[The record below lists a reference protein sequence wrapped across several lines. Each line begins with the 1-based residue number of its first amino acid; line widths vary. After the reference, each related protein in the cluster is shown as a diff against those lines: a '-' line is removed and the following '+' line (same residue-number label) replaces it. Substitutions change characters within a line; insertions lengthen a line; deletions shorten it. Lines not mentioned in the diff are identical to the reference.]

1 MDIALA
7 RALHVLAVIHWIGGL
22 SFVTL
27 VVLPFA
33 RAQPTARQALEAF
46 ESVERRFSA
55 QARVSVSLAGVS
67 GLWLTYRMDLWH
79 RFHAFQFWWMSG
91 MLGLWIFF
99 MLMLFV
105 LEPLLHERFARQA
118 EQAPG
123 PVFRRMS
130 RLHHIL
136 LFLAAL
142 TVLGTVAGSHGLML
156 F

>member
-33 RAQPTARQALEAF
+33 KARPTTRQALEAF
-46 ESVERRFSA
+46 ESVEQRFSA
-55 QARVSVSLAGVS
+55 QARVSIPLAGIS
-67 GLWLTYRMDLWH
+67 GLWLTDLMDLWP
-79 RFHAFQFWWMSG
+79 RFHEPRFWWMSG

-105 LEPLLHERFARQA
+105 LEPLLRERFARKA
-118 EQAPG
+118 KQAPEA
-123 PVFRRMS
+123 VFRRMS
-130 RLHHIL
+130 RLHQVL
-136 LFLAAL
+136 LLLSAL
-142 TVLGTVAGSHGLML
+142 TVLGAVAGSHGLLL